1 MDCHEGGETHQ
12 GVSNTRWHKTTTWNN
27 VGGVEC
33 VGVEFKINFTMCELV
48 DFKAILNNI
57 FLDFYKVDILKRN
70 FKLKVIV
77 RVVDELINLNV
88 EY

>member
-1 MDCHEGGETHQ
+1 
-12 GVSNTRWHKTTTWNN
+12 
-27 VGGVEC
+27 
-33 VGVEFKINFTMCELV
+33 MCELV